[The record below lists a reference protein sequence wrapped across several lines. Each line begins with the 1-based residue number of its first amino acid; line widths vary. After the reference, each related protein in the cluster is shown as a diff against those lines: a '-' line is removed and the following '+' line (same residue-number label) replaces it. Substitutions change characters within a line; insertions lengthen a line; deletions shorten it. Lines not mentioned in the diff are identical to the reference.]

1 MKKLLLILLFAA
13 SAQADT
19 ITSASGALTLV
30 GKKPDGTTTGQAVI
44 DGNGFMSIK
53 GITGTGVDPLN
64 ISGNGRDINL
74 IASSGRVVTLGNANV
89 TVDSSGWI
97 TSWKGASFGG
107 KVNAASGTV
116 SASSSEVVNG
126 SQLYTTNASV
136 SNLTSTVNTNQ
147 AALNALSTT
156 VSNNFSDL
164 SNQATVKANA
174 SLISGKAYTDSKI
187 LATEA
192 VVTNEVARVDSRI
205 DATNSAVAS
214 NATKA
219 LNDATAK
226 ANAALASANSYTD
239 SQVATVNSNSTTQVN
254 EVRKEVKAERDR
266 AVAAEGLLQREINAV
281 GAMTMAI
288 SAANSSVA
296 YSEDKKTSV
305 TVGYGFYG
313 SEQAI
318 SAGVGHF
325 INAQSRISANI
336 AKSAAGKTGVGVG
349 ASYSF

>member
-1 MKKLLLILLFAA
+1 MKKLTLIAALFAL
-13 SAQADT
+13 SAHADT
-19 ITSASGALTLV
+19 ITSASGSLTLV
-30 GKKPDGTTTGQAVI
+30 GKKPDGSTTGQAVL
-44 DGNGFMSIK
+44 DGNGFMRLK
-53 GITGTGVDPLN
+53 GIMGTGVDHLN
-64 ISGNGRDINL
+64 ISGNGRDVNL
-74 IASSGRVVTLGNANV
+74 IASTGRVVTLGNANV
-89 TVDSSGWI
+89 TVDSSGYL
-97 TSWKGASFGG
+97 TSWKGATFGG
-107 KVNAASGTV
+107 KVNAGTGV
-116 SASSSEVVNG
+116 ISATSSELING
-126 SQLYTTNASV
+126 SQLYTTNNNITS
-136 SNLTSTVNTNQ
+136 LTSTVSANKT
-147 AALNALSTT
+147 AAAN
-156 VSNNFSDL
+156 D
-164 SNQATVKANA
+164 ATAKANA
-174 SLISGKAYTDSKI
+174 ALSSANTYTDSKI
-187 LATEA
+187 TATQS
-192 VVTNEVARVDSRI
+192 TITTEVSRVDGRI
-205 DATNSAVAS
+205 DATNSTVAS

-219 LNDATAK
+219 SNDATAK

-239 SQVATVNSNSTTQVN
+239 SQVATVNSNSTAQVN
-254 EVRKEVKAERDR
+254 EARKEVKAERDR

-336 AKSAAGKTGVGVG
+336 SKSAAGKTGVGVG